1 MHLANTGTA
10 DINSDPVLLSL
21 GPYYTYCNPP
31 SPAIHNWHTLHY
43 FWSLFFVTLCD
54 IFHKGGLLTF
64 ASSITIIQANFLQ
77 AVSPDFRWW
86 SFCKTCGPLSLRT
99 SLIAQLAKNPPA
111 NSGDPRDMGSI
122 PESEGSPGERN
133 GNPLQYFCL
142 ENPIDKGDWW
152 ATVHEVIESDTI
164 EHIYM
169 HIHCHWMS

>member
-77 AVSPDFRWW
+77 AVSPDFRWR

-122 PESEGSPGERN
+122 PESKD
-133 GNPLQYFCL
+133 LL
-142 ENPIDKGDWW
+142 EKEMVTHSSIFAWKIP
-152 ATVHEVIESDTI
+152 
-164 EHIYM
+164 
-169 HIHCHWMS
+169 